1 MNAVTAFVHSGG
13 NTDVCPR
20 AETDKVARI
29 DKQKRILNDISY
41 FLPGLSRTNHAEVL
55 YAL

>member
-41 FLPGLSRTNHAEVL
+41 YLPGLPRTNHAEVL